1 MGDVSKMTGRG
12 GVSWE
17 SMWTANGG
25 LKPGEMFDAT
35 TPHPAL
41 LDLLQSDMLP
51 GGEATRALVP
61 GCGRGYEVC
70 ALAASGRYSKVVGL
84 DLAPSG
90 VEAARVHATKVG
102 GAAVERVEW
111 VCGNFFDYD
120 GGAGFRLVVDYTFLC
135 ALPVD
140 MRADWA
146 KKMSE
151 LVEVGGVLLTLIF
164 PLQKRPEA
172 AAAGGPPHLVDF
184 EMFET
189 LLANVGFQP
198 IEQPKVL
205 VRRLSAVAPPWRIF
219 LARRLVVVVDLTWK
233 LLT

>member
-12 GVSWE
+12 GESWE
-17 SMWTANGG
+17 SMWAGG
-25 LKPGEMFDAT
+25 LAPGDKFDAST
-35 TPHPAL
+35 AHPAL
-41 LDLLQSDMLP
+41 LNLLQSNILP
-51 GGEATRALVP
+51 GGEAARALVP

-70 ALAASGRYSKVVGL
+70 ALAKSGRYDKVVGL
-84 DLAPSG
+84 DLAPTG
-90 VEAARVHATKVG
+90 VEAARAHAATVG

-111 VCGNFFDYD
+111 VCGNFFEYD

-140 MRADWA
+140 MRGDWA
-146 KKMSE
+146 KKMAE

-164 PLQKRPEA
+164 PMLSPPGG
-172 AAAGGPPHLVDF
+172 AAGDGPPHLVDF

-189 LLANVGFQP
+189 LLTKVGFQP

-205 VRRLSAVAPPWRIF
+205 PDQLCHEGRGGGNSGICRWLRVAN
-219 LARRLVVVVDLTWK
+219 
-233 LLT
+233 